1 MLEQIKKDILKIKDW
16 CEKNKKISVT
26 IALVIGSGLV
36 LGEMFD
42 SGYDEHRYEQSQQ
55 ITNQESTNARKFS
68 GEGNGRFGGDG
79 EGGGGD
85 DRATLNP
92 QLALTNLLIVLG
104 SGAIVGAGVFIYI
117 SSSKKKIKPL
127 PVLYN
132 PINKDD
138 KEV

>member
-1 MLEQIKKDILKIKDW
+1 MSAQIKKDILKIKDW
-16 CEKNKKISVT
+16 CLKNKKISVA
-26 IALVIGSGLV
+26 IGVALALVIGSGLF
-36 LGEMFD
+36 LGERFERNH
-42 SGYDEHRYEQSQQ
+42 YDDRYEYSQQ
-55 ITNQESTNARKFS
+55 VTSQGVNSGDKFVS
-68 GEGNGRFGGDG
+68 NGRF
-79 EGGGGD
+79 GGGD
-85 DRATLNP
+85 DRATLNT

-138 KEV
+138 KEVE